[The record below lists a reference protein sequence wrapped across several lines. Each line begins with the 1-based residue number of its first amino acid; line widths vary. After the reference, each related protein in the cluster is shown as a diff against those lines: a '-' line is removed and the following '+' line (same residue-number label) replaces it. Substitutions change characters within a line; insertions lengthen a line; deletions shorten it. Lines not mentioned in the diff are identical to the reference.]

1 MLNRFLIPFFS
12 LLAFVIVQA
21 PGAAIAQDATSLQI
35 ESSLGEPSPIRLTLE
50 DLDKLEQIEFSTS
63 TIWTDGVVTF
73 SGVSLNELLKSL
85 ETSGQAIELVAL
97 NEYSISI
104 PSGELGDQYPIVAT
118 RMNGEQMSV
127 RDKGPFWLVYNYDSD
142 PRFQNETIYSR
153 SIWQLNRIKVVE

>member
-1 MLNRFLIPFFS
+1 MLNRFLVPFFS
-12 LLAFVIVQA
+12 LFVFLVAQA

-35 ESSLGEPSPIRLTLE
+35 ENSLGDTNPIRLKLS
-50 DLDKLEQIEFSTS
+50 DLDAMEQIEFSTS
-63 TIWTDGVVTF
+63 TIWTDDVVMF
-73 SGVSLNELLKSL
+73 SGVSLNELLKAL
-85 ETSGQAIELVAL
+85 NTTGQTVELIAL

-104 PSGELGDQYPIVAT
+104 PNGELGDQYPIVAT
-118 RMNGEQMSV
+118 RMNGEKMSV